1 MSKELRI
8 SILKDAKNNLLN
20 KRFCLFQGIFIA
32 IPYYHV
38 KKTNCAVCIRGL
50 LFCSLVDR
58 TSKEESIY
66 VHTSTAE
73 RTGRENKFLEQVFTK
88 EELCN
93 IENLFELKEINKGY
107 DYGETLTCYNQII
120 NTQMSD
126 EERKLFLNTFGLV
139 IINYMLKNNGY
150 FISIEHF
157 LKSFKNTK
165 LYQKVL
171 KTQLIEYDK
180 ILENTK

>member
-8 SILKDAKNNLLN
+8 GILKDAKNNLLN
-20 KRFCLFQGIFIA
+20 KRFCLFRGIFITN
-32 IPYYHV
+32 PHYHV

-50 LFCSLVDR
+50 LFCSLVDK

-66 VHTSTAE
+66 VHTSIAE
-73 RTGRENKFLEQVFTK
+73 ETGRENKFLEQVFTK

-107 DYGETLTCYNQII
+107 GYGETLLWYNEII
-120 NTQMSD
+120 NVQMSD
-126 EERKLFLNTFGLV
+126 EERKIFLNNFGLA

-165 LYQKVL
+165 IYQNLL
-171 KTQLIEYDK
+171 KPHLIK
-180 ILENTK
+180 